1 MQGIEAGYRDR
12 QQGVENE
19 RQNKLMGF
27 QEQRLVMEKAKADRD
42 AETAEAHQFGKAISA
57 LASQP
62 PEVVAQYAPQ
72 IFAKHPKY
80 AAKYA
85 EYGIPIDNPQVA
97 VKMLAQQ
104 YGDYDPI
111 AIEKN
116 RAAIGATNANAAQS
130 YAQAQFYRSRAQA
143 NAAQQPASPYDP
155 LAGAGI
161 NDEGAIV
168 PPRGQ
173 ATEAASFQVPDFV
186 PNMRPQG
193 SMQVPGTMITPS
205 GPDFSGRMNLGG
217 PMDDIERSMRLDEG
231 RPQGVQVAQAG
242 PPGNYG
248 VGAGYGRSPVQQARQ
263 NSFGPTGMQSPEVPG
278 IVTDAGRNRRTDVP
292 ATRAAEGQRAFE
304 AASPEQQQR
313 LQKFRQDQEM
323 WTGVY
328 KRQPRAGYYYGE
340 DGREMPLTD
349 KNFKGDKQEQAVAL
363 MNWNKIEAAADTLLG
378 KRTGRV
384 GQDGKPIREEGPY
397 ALTRAVQGGLNMGE
411 IGQAYA
417 DMKQGA
423 LGIAYALSGKTVA
436 VAEMK
441 NFIEAYGPT
450 PLDSPDRIGIKMERM
465 KQFYSALLTAS
476 RGGESYEQAFA
487 RAMSVTGIKN
497 PDGSPTGQPAAA
509 GAGAPR
515 AAAPNGSSLST
526 MSTDDLIRRLNGGR

>member
-1 MQGIEAGYRDR
+1 
-12 QQGVENE
+12 
-19 RQNKLMGF
+19 
-27 QEQRLVMEKAKADRD
+27 
-42 AETAEAHQFGKAISA
+42 
-57 LASQP
+57 
-62 PEVVAQYAPQ
+62 
-72 IFAKHPKY
+72 
-80 AAKYA
+80 
-85 EYGIPIDNPQVA
+85 
-97 VKMLAQQ
+97 
-104 YGDYDPI
+104 
-111 AIEKN
+111 
-116 RAAIGATNANAAQS
+116 
-130 YAQAQFYRSRAQA
+130 
-143 NAAQQPASPYDP
+143 
-155 LAGAGI
+155 
-161 NDEGAIV
+161 
-168 PPRGQ
+168 
-173 ATEAASFQVPDFV
+173 
-186 PNMRPQG
+186 
-193 SMQVPGTMITPS
+193 
-205 GPDFSGRMNLGG
+205 
-217 PMDDIERSMRLDEG
+217 
-231 RPQGVQVAQAG
+231 
-242 PPGNYG
+242 
-248 VGAGYGRSPVQQARQ
+248 
-263 NSFGPTGMQSPEVPG
+263 MQSPEVPG